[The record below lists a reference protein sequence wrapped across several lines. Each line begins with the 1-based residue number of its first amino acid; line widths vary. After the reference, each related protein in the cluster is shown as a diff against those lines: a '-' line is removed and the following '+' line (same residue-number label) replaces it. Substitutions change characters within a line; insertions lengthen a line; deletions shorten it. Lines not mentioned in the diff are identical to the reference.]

1 MRRMKMAQRDRRNTT
16 SKERGAAAVLVAF
29 SMVVL
34 LGFAALAVDVGAMYA
49 EKAQLQNGADAT
61 ALAIAGQC
69 AKGVSCPVA
78 MSDPNNRLAN
88 ANANDGSSGTFSVT
102 QPTTSSVRVETNA
115 QAVGSTQDS
124 FALYFARVLGHEAS
138 VIHASAVASWGP
150 PSQATTLPWTVSECV
165 FRQFLSSSQLASL
178 DSTGNFEGN
187 PSTTRV
193 LLRYDENTPTYP
205 GCAAQNGYRPGGFG
219 WLETDAGCSANIDI
233 SATVEG
239 QPGNHFPNAKPC
251 DDLKNDILNEPKLI
265 PLFRSN
271 TGNGDNTVYSLIG
284 FAAFQVTAYKFSGS
298 DEHVDPLVPKC
309 LNDKGKVDPNCRY
322 LGGYFVKFV
331 SLEEAAVPTPG
342 QPNYGGS
349 VVYLSD

>member
-1 MRRMKMAQRDRRNTT
+1 MNATERVAKNSE

-29 SMVVL
+29 STVVL

-69 AKGVSCPVA
+69 AKGIDCGTA
-78 MSDPNNRLAN
+78 MSDSNNRLAS

-102 QPTTSSVRVETNA
+102 QPSGTSVRVETNA
-115 QAVGSTQDS
+115 QAPGSTTDS
-124 FALYFARVLGHEAS
+124 FALYFARVLGHDTA
-138 VIHASAVASWGP
+138 VIHAAAVASWGA
-150 PSQATTLPWTVSECV
+150 PSKATTLPWTVSECV
-165 FRQFLSSSQLASL
+165 FRQFLTPSQLASL

-187 PSTTRV
+187 PRTDRV

-205 GCAAQNGYRPGGFG
+205 GCTAQNGYRPGGFG
-219 WLETDAGCSANIDI
+219 WLETDSGCSTDIDI
-233 SATVEG
+233 SATVNG
-239 QPGNHFPNAKPC
+239 QPGNHYPNAKAC
-251 DDLKNDILNEPKLI
+251 DDLKAGLLTEPKLI

-271 TGNGDNTVYSLIG
+271 TGNGDNTIYSLIG

-309 LNDKGKVDPNCRY
+309 LDAKGKPDPNCRY

-331 SLEEAAVPTPG
+331 SLEEAGVPTPG
-342 QPNYGGS
+342 QPNFGGS